1 MQRRRTTSGLERRK
15 FARVSDDLVIS
26 CTPLDDG
33 PSEFEGRPLNF
44 SAGGVAFVSAAR
56 YLLGQ
61 HVEIVLNLA
70 GEAEPLVVT
79 GCVARVRSHSDHQH
93 ETAIEFFQGN
103 VEAQR
108 NLIEYIEVRCQNEPE
123 PFFPVPA

>member
-1 MQRRRTTSGLERRK
+1 MQRRRTSGFERRR

-26 CTPLDDG
+26 CTPLDEG
-33 PSEFEGRPLNF
+33 PSQFEGRPLNF

-56 YLLGQ
+56 YPLGQ
-61 HVEIVLNLA
+61 HVEIVLNFV

-93 ETAIEFFQGN
+93 ETAIEFFEGN

-108 NLIEYIEVRCQNEPE
+108 NLISYIEARSQSEPE
-123 PFFPVPA
+123 TFFPVPA

>member
-1 MQRRRTTSGLERRK
+1 M
-15 FARVSDDLVIS
+15 SDDLVIS
-26 CTPLDDG
+26 CTPLDQG
-33 PSEFEGRPLNF
+33 PTQFEGRPLNF

-56 YLLGQ
+56 YVLGQ
-61 HVEIVLNLA
+61 RVEIVLNLA
-70 GEAEPLVVT
+70 GEAEPLVVS

-93 ETAIEFFQGN
+93 ETAIEFFEGN

-108 NLIEYIEVRCQNEPE
+108 NLIDYIEARTQNEPE